1 MRLTAVTLD
10 CADPLALAAFYRE
23 AAGWEPHP
31 RSDDGFAGLTTSDGL
46 FVGFQKVAGYRAPT
60 WPDQSGVP
68 QQAHLDFDV
77 DDLAQTEARLLAL
90 GATRP
95 PHVPHVPDEPRWR
108 VLLDP
113 EGHPFCLTERRA
125 SAEPERRV

>member
-10 CADPLALAAFYRE
+10 CADPVGLAAFYR
-23 AAGWEPHP
+23 AATGWEPHP
-31 RSDDGFAGLTTSDGL
+31 KSDADFAGLTTPDGL
-46 FVGFQKVAGYRAPT
+46 FVGFQRVDGHRAPT

-68 QQAHLDFDV
+68 QQSHLDFDV
-77 DDLAQTEARLLAL
+77 DDLDAAEKRLLAL

-95 PHVPHVPDEPRWR
+95 PHAPDGHPWR

-113 EGHPFCLTERRA
+113 AGHPFCLSERRA
-125 SAEPERRV
+125 